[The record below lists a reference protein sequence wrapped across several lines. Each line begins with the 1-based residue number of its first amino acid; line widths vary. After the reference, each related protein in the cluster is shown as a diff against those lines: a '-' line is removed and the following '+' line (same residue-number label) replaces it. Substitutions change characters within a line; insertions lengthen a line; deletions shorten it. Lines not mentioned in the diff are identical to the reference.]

1 VSDLGAGEAVV
12 DDTMAEHV
20 SEADGTPPLGVV
32 DDARRWR
39 QRRARRRT
47 IRRWTVRVVIVVL
60 LPIAWS
66 YGNALVGPG
75 NDSLQARTVE
85 WARDHH
91 LGGVVDR
98 IERWWYSNHQ
108 APVGGVPDAAA
119 GALVI
124 DQGAAGASTTVD
136 GASSTDPTAVTDA
149 TDSQTTDG
157 ASVAPAAGSTAAGPA
172 SSVGTSSSAVVPSS
186 LVPASGAAPRRD
198 GHLAPPDPL
207 QTPAAGAVA
216 NEGQWRPF
224 GPKVN
229 GVQGA
234 YVTSIRPDA
243 EHTSVLDAVVWF
255 DPTVL
260 RLRQYPGLK
269 IPGGPWDRPP
279 NVEPDRQP
287 DLVAAF
293 SGGFRVQ
300 DSHGGMILG
309 GRTLQQMRRGAATFA
324 IDANG
329 VPNIG
334 AWGTDI
340 VASSSL
346 DSARQNLDP
355 IVVDGAPAPDLASDP
370 NRRWGFTGPANRSA
384 VWRSGAGIRAD
395 GSIVWVGG
403 DGLSIE
409 TLAETLVRAGA
420 IRGMQLDINR
430 EWVQLD
436 TYAVG
441 SDGQVHGRQLLHGME
456 HTGDRWLTED
466 TRDFIAVFRRT

>member
-1 VSDLGAGEAVV
+1 L
-12 DDTMAEHV
+12 
-20 SEADGTPPLGVV
+20 
-32 DDARRWR
+32 
-39 QRRARRRT
+39 
-47 IRRWTVRVVIVVL
+47 
-60 LPIAWS
+60 
-66 YGNALVGPG
+66 
-75 NDSLQARTVE
+75 
-85 WARDHH
+85 
-91 LGGVVDR
+91 
-98 IERWWYSNHQ
+98 
-108 APVGGVPDAAA
+108 
-119 GALVI
+119 
-124 DQGAAGASTTVD
+124 
-136 GASSTDPTAVTDA
+136 
-149 TDSQTTDG
+149 
-157 ASVAPAAGSTAAGPA
+157 
-172 SSVGTSSSAVVPSS
+172 
-186 LVPASGAAPRRD
+186 
-198 GHLAPPDPL
+198 
-207 QTPAAGAVA
+207 A